1 MRASR
6 ILTAALVLA
15 GGALSQATHKIVNS
29 FSSPHGASYMNGIAY
44 AQGQLW
50 TCSGLGTGAGT
61 IYRLDA
67 YTGATLGSFTAPS
80 TSLRGMTHDGG
91 TLWVASWSNN
101 TVYRLIPTTGNTISS
116 FTAFVNAGRPDG
128 LAWDGTNLLISDE
141 SNKIHWFD
149 RTGKAIRSIS
159 VPASGSYNP
168 RDLGWDGTHVWAGY
182 QSTGRI
188 RRHNP
193 TNGSVVLDIPSPS
206 GAFQQGLEW
215 GDWYLWTGGGTNAT
229 IYQIDIGAPYL
240 ELVGTPSFPNQIQFK
255 LTEGQKQAGDVTVV
269 LLSGTGVAGFSAG
282 GVTVPLTYDTVT
294 GVGINLLPFFVA
306 TVDSSGVALTPK
318 FPIPPLPAGLTL
330 WAAAVTANTTTVTSV
345 TDPIRF
351 KTQ

>member
-1 MRASR
+1 MRVFP

-15 GGALSQATHKIVNS
+15 GTALSQAPYKIVNS
-29 FSSPHGASYMNGIAY
+29 YASPHGTDYQMGIAY
-44 AQGQLW
+44 ARGQLF
-50 TCSGLGTGAGT
+50 TCTGLGTNAGT
-61 IYRLDA
+61 IYRIDA
-67 YTGATLGSFTAPS
+67 YTGTVLGKFTAPA
-80 TSLRGMTHDGG
+80 TGLRGMTHDGAF
-91 TLWVASWSNN
+91 LWVASWGDN
-101 TVYRLIPTTGNTISS
+101 TVYRLVDTTGKTVSS
-116 FTAFVNAGRPDG
+116 FQAFVNTGKPDG
-128 LAWDGTNLLISDE
+128 LAWDGKNLLISDE
-141 SNKIHWFD
+141 RNNIHWFD
-149 RTGKAIRSIS
+149 ATGKSIRSIA

-188 RRHNP
+188 RSHNP
-193 TNGSVVLDIPSPS
+193 ANGAVVVDIPSPS

-215 GDWYLWTGGGTNAT
+215 GDWYLWTSGGTNAT

-255 LTEGQKQAGDVTVV
+255 LTEGQKQAGDIMVV

-282 GVTVPLTYDTVT
+282 GVTVPLTYDVVT
-294 GVGINLLPFFVA
+294 SIGINLLPYFVA
-306 TVDSSGVALTPK
+306 TVDNSGVGLTQK

-330 WAAAVTANTTTVTSV
+330 WAAAATAKGNTVTSV

-351 KTQ
+351 QTK

>member
-1 MRASR
+1 MRVSR

-29 FSSPHGASYMNGIAY
+29 FASPHGGNYMNGIAY
-44 AQGQLW
+44 ARGQLW
-50 TCSGLGTGAGT
+50 TCSGSGAGAGT

-67 YTGATLGSFTAPS
+67 YTGAVLGNFKAPS

-91 TLWVASWSNN
+91 FLWVASWSNN
-101 TVYRLIPTTGNTISS
+101 TVYRLIDVTGQSISS
-116 FTAFVNAGRPDG
+116 FQAFVNTGRPDG
-128 LAWDGTNLLISDE
+128 LAWDGKNLLISDE
-141 SNKIHWFD
+141 RNKIHWFNQSG
-149 RTGKAIRSIS
+149 TSIRSIN
-159 VPASGSYNP
+159 VPASGAFNP

-182 QSTGRI
+182 QSSGRI

-193 TNGSVVLDIPSPS
+193 TTGAVVLDIPSPS

-215 GDWYLWTGGGTNAT
+215 ADWYLWVGGGRNAK

-240 ELVGTPSFPNQIQFK
+240 ELVGTPSWPNQIQFK
-255 LTEGQKQAGDVTVV
+255 LTEGQKQAGDVMVV
-269 LLSGTGVAGFSAG
+269 LLSGSGVAGFSAG

-294 GVGINLLPFFVA
+294 GIGITLLPYFVA
-306 TVDSSGVALTPK
+306 TVDASGVALTPK
-318 FPIPPLPAGLTL
+318 FSIPPLAAGITL
-330 WAAAVTANTTTVTSV
+330 WAAAATAKGNTVTSV

-351 KTQ
+351 KTR